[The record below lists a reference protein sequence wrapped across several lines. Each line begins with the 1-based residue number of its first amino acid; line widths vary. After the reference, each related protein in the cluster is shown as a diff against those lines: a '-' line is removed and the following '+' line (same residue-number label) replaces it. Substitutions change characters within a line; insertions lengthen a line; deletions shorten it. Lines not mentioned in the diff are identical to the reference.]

1 MNWLDIVILLAL
13 AVPTFIG
20 LKQGIIKAAM
30 SLAGVIVGAI
40 LASNFSEELGGA
52 LGFIDNPDIAS
63 IVAYVIILVAVM
75 VIASVL
81 AKVLKF
87 TVKAVML
94 GWVDRLGGAVFGF
107 LIGAL
112 FMGALLAAIVN
123 FSDAVEG
130 VVGDAIDDAIP
141 DAVQEAVADV
151 VDAAEDA
158 IADAVDD
165 IAPGAGEEVAA
176 TVVSSDDDRGPQF
189 IRDSVLAG
197 ILLDKFP
204 LVLALLPS
212 EFDAVRDF
220 FE

>member
-1 MNWLDIVILLAL
+1 MNWLDIVILVAL
-13 AVPTFIG
+13 VVPAFVG
-20 LKQGIIKAAM
+20 LKQGIIKAAL

-40 LASNFSEELGGA
+40 LASNFSDQVGGLLA
-52 LGFIDNPDIAS
+52 FISNPDIAN
-63 IVAYVIILVAVM
+63 IAGYIIILVVVM

-94 GWVDRLGGAVFGF
+94 GWVDRLGGAVAGF
-107 LIGAL
+107 AVGAL

-123 FSDAVEG
+123 FSGA
-130 VVGDAIDDAIP
+130 VGDAVSTAV
-141 DAVQEAVADV
+141 DAVGAVAPAEV
-151 VDAAEDA
+151 ENAVSTAAEGVLS
-158 IADAVDD
+158 AVGVGDE
-165 IAPGAGEEVAA
+165 AG
-176 TVVSSDDDRGPQF
+176 PLIIQ
-189 IRDSVLAG
+189 DSLLAG

>member
-1 MNWLDIVILLAL
+1 MNWLDFVILIAL
-13 AVPTFIG
+13 VIPAFIG

-63 IVAYVIILVAVM
+63 IVAYVIILVVVM
-75 VIASVL
+75 IIAAVL

-87 TVKAVML
+87 TVKAFML
-94 GWVDRLGGAVFGF
+94 GWVDRVGGAVFGF
-107 LIGAL
+107 LIGAI

-123 FSDAVEG
+123 FSDAV
-130 VVGDAIDDAIP
+130 GDAVTTAV
-141 DAVQEAVADV
+141 DAVEDV
-151 VDAAEDA
+151 VPGVGED
-158 IADAVDD
+158 IADAV
-165 IAPGAGEEVAA
+165 IPSLVGEGPAA
-176 TVVSSDDDRGPQF
+176 